1 MEIFRL
7 MGSIFVDNEKANE
20 SISKTD
26 KKAESLGTKF
36 VNGAKTVGTWGL
48 ALGGAC
54 AAGATALFGVA
65 TQSAT
70 AADRIDKMSNKIGM
84 SKQAFQEWDY
94 VLGQNG
100 MDVEKLQVGV
110 KTLTAQMDA
119 ATQGNE
125 SAISNFERL
134 GLSVT
139 DTNGALKNQEEMT
152 KEAIMAL
159 ADMENGTEKARLAT
173 EMFGKA
179 GIEMMPMLNGGAEG
193 IAELTARS
201 HELGLVMSD
210 ETVTAGVVL
219 GDTIDDV
226 KATFGAVVTKIGA
239 EVMPIIQQ
247 LCDWV
252 LANMPVIQEYL
263 SQAFAVVEVVVSV
276 AIDYVKKFIEAISW
290 MVGEAN
296 TEGTALNAVWADI
309 QEVFKETFDNIIL
322 FVQAFVEMFQ
332 GFWNAYGDEIMA
344 YIGVIWENIRIVFDT
359 VFKVINDLLVIF
371 TALFKG
377 DWEGLW
383 EGVKQLCKD
392 IWDGI
397 TDLVSNTLDAILEV
411 LANIIPAMLE
421 AGANIMNGIWEGLK
435 GVWNNVCNWVQ
446 EKVDWLVDK
455 LKFWDNGTEKM
466 SKTTDRSGSGSSYTS
481 GNSSSSNST
490 YNGSHAN
497 GLAYVPFDGYVAQLH
512 QGERVLTKE
521 ESKQYTG
528 NDASNKEV
536 VVAINQLISIV
547 KALPKESQR
556 LNRMGVI

>member
-70 AADRIDKMSNKIGM
+70 VADRIDKMSNKIGM

-435 GVWNNVCNWVQ
+435 DIWDSVTTWIDTAL
-446 EKVDWLVDK
+446 EKFLEALANIVPDMLEAGKDIMDGIWEG
-455 LKFWDNGTEKM
+455 LKDIWD
-466 SKTTDRSGSGSSYTS
+466 SVTTW
-481 GNSSSSNST
+481 
-490 YNGSHAN
+490 
-497 GLAYVPFDGYVAQLH
+497 
-512 QGERVLTKE
+512 
-521 ESKQYTG
+521 
-528 NDASNKEV
+528 
-536 VVAINQLISIV
+536 I
-547 KALPKESQR
+547 
-556 LNRMGVI
+556 